1 LAPLPACR
9 HKGTKE
15 KPARLTKAA
24 AGDRPADHGTPQAD
38 RNQATDVNPAEEPG
52 EADEGSRR

>member
-1 LAPLPACR
+1 MEA
-9 HKGTKE
+9 
-15 KPARLTKAA
+15 
-24 AGDRPADHGTPQAD
+24 DSPADHGTPQAD